1 MSQKWTCFMWKQGF
15 IFTLYRVTYLLKNW
29 RNLRHDEGWSQTDK
43 IAEKNLESIP
53 SWLLRRNVKRT
64 LQNDNE
70 SDPTLASTISSLIRS
85 SDDHYI

>member
-1 MSQKWTCFMWKQGF
+1 MSQKWTCFMWKQCF

-53 SWLLRRNVKRT
+53 SPLLRRNVKRT

-70 SDPTLASTISSLIRS
+70 SDLCMCLLDPNF
-85 SDDHYI
+85 